1 MLGLG
6 KKVEKKPLSV
16 IAEED
21 LVSNFSDPDTYV
33 LRRANKLSDS
43 EWDSEEKGGSEKGF
57 VMDQIQWK
65 DLGRKY
71 LIKRGRKSKLPA
83 LDDLSELC
91 SARRSRSVDDRYSEN
106 REPKEYIL
114 SEEEKNERRQQ
125 PKRMD
130 KERESQSTLREY
142 TVQKMHYNQS

>member
-1 MLGLG
+1 M
-6 KKVEKKPLSV
+6 EKKPLSV

-21 LVSNFSDPDTYV
+21 FVSNFSDPDTYV

-71 LIKRGRKSKLPA
+71 LVKRGRKSKLPA

-106 REPKEYIL
+106 REPKEYVL
-114 SEEEKNERRQQ
+114 SEEEKNERR
-125 PKRMD
+125 
-130 KERESQSTLREY
+130 
-142 TVQKMHYNQS
+142 

>member
-1 MLGLG
+1 MVLLCRSIYIAINREYQRRKRLRMLALG

-21 LVSNFSDPDTYV
+21 FVSNFSDPDTYV

-71 LIKRGRKSKLPA
+71 LVKRGRKSKLPA

-106 REPKEYIL
+106 REPKEYVL
-114 SEEEKNERRQQ
+114 SEEEKNERR
-125 PKRMD
+125 
-130 KERESQSTLREY
+130 
-142 TVQKMHYNQS
+142 